1 MQIICPACTKR
12 LQIADDKLPP
22 DRQVRLTCP
31 ACQERFTFAPPAR
44 QALAEALSDAVPGPA
59 AATPAAPQAAHTA
72 AATLST
78 NIDIT
83 DVGPAP
89 RALLC
94 LDSTT
99 HREVCQGIL
108 PALGYNTLHVLS
120 YQAEALAYLSQVPYE
135 CCVLDATFDGSTLQ
149 ANPVL
154 ACLHAL
160 PMERRRYMFAAL
172 CLSNAITADA
182 MTAYSHSVNLVINP
196 SDLPSCRRI
205 LEQHLAEHKRL
216 YRVYRELRQQLG
228 KDI

>member
-12 LQIADDKLPP
+12 LQIADDKLPT

-31 ACQERFTFAPPAR
+31 ACQEHFPFDPHAR
-44 QALAEALSDAVPGPA
+44 NTLAATSSDTVPGPA
-59 AATPAAPQAAHTA
+59 AAEPAAPQGAHTPS
-72 AATLST
+72 ATLST

-83 DVGPAP
+83 EVGPAP

-94 LDSTT
+94 LDSAT
-99 HREVCQGIL
+99 HREACQGML
-108 PALGYNTLHVLS
+108 PSLGYNTVHVLS
-120 YQAEALAYLSQVPYE
+120 HQAEALAYLSQVPYA
-135 CCVLDATFDGSTLQ
+135 CCLLDATFDGSTLQ
-149 ANPVL
+149 ANPIFT
-154 ACLHAL
+154 CLQVL
-160 PMERRRYMFAAL
+160 PMERRRYLFVTL
-172 CLSNAITADA
+172 CLPHVVTADV
-182 MTAYSHSVNLVINP
+182 MTAYSHSVNLIINQ

>member
-12 LQIADDKLPP
+12 LQIADDKLPT

-31 ACQERFTFAPPAR
+31 ACQERFTFDP
-44 QALAEALSDAVPGPA
+44 QAGDTLAETSADTIPRPVA
-59 AATPAAPQAAHTA
+59 APAAPQAAHTPS
-72 AATLST
+72 ATLST

-94 LDSTT
+94 LDSAT
-99 HREVCQGIL
+99 HREACQGML
-108 PALGYNTLHVLS
+108 PSLGYNTVHVLS

-135 CCVLDATFDGSTLQ
+135 CCLLDATFDGSTLQ
-149 ANPVL
+149 ANPVF
-154 ACLHAL
+154 ACLQAL
-160 PMERRRYMFAAL
+160 PMERRRYMFTAL
-172 CLSNAITADA
+172 CLPNVVTADA
-182 MTAYSHSVNLVINP
+182 MTAYSHSVNLIINP

-205 LEQHLAEHKRL
+205 LEQHLAAHKRL

>member
-12 LQIADDKLPP
+12 LQIANDKLPT

-31 ACQERFTFAPPAR
+31 ACQGRFTFDPHAGN
-44 QALAEALSDAVPGPA
+44 ALAETASSPA
-59 AATPAAPQAAHTA
+59 
-72 AATLST
+72 LST
-78 NIDIT
+78 NINIT

-94 LDSTT
+94 LDSAT
-99 HREVCQGIL
+99 HCEACQGML
-108 PALGYNTLHVLS
+108 PSLGYNTVHVLS

-135 CCVLDATFDGSTLQ
+135 CCLLDATFDGSTLQ

-154 ACLHAL
+154 ACLQAL

-172 CLSNAITADA
+172 CLPNVVSTDA
-182 MTAYSHSVNLVINP
+182 MIAYSHSVNLIINP